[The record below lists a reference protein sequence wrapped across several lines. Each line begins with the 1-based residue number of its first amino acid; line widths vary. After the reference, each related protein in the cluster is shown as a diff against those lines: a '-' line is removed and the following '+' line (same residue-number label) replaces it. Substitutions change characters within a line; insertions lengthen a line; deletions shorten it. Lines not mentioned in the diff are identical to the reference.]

1 MVTSM
6 IITITLFF
14 IFLLVHIFSII
25 APQKEIIVTWFK
37 LELNRWTRESVDQT
51 GVQSKLGFAFIF
63 LTLKSRVLLLTFFT
77 FQMLQN
83 NSHPLFENFK
93 HFAFNNIFKTIPISE
108 WKSWLNH
115 DIRK

>member
-1 MVTSM
+1 MVSSM

-63 LTLKSRVLLLTFFT
+63 LPLKSRVLLLTFFT

-83 NSHPLFENFK
+83 NSHPLFEIFK
-93 HFAFNNIFKTIPISE
+93 QFAFNNNFKTIPINE